1 MGRWLRGMVA
11 FGLAAILAGCA
22 APPAPPPP
30 TVVKLTLSASADVN
44 PDPAGAAAPVVVR
57 VYQLGSTSG
66 FDAAEFFQ
74 IFNQDQ
80 ATLKTDLIKRDDF
93 LLAPGQTKT
102 TTLQPTDQVKAI
114 GIFAAYRNFQP
125 VIWRADAEV
134 PPHKTT
140 VLTVTAGRTGV
151 VVKSAAPAAQPAS

>member
-1 MGRWLRGMVA
+1 MGRWLRGLVA

-22 APPAPPPP
+22 APPPPPPP
-30 TVVKLTLSASADVN
+30 TVVKLTLTASADVN
-44 PDPAGAAAPVVVR
+44 PDPTGAAAPVVVR

-102 TTLQPTDQVKAI
+102 ATLPPTDQVQGDRHLRRLSRLPDRHLARRCR
-114 GIFAAYRNFQP
+114 G
-125 VIWRADAEV
+125 
-134 PPHKTT
+134 
-140 VLTVTAGRTGV
+140 
-151 VVKSAAPAAQPAS
+151 SAAQDNRRSPSPSTARAWS